1 MTWYLQSLNDRHTHR
16 SHLRRGR
23 VLAACGVE
31 FAPLRAW
38 RKGSLTLPGEPT
50 DPSQICPE
58 CYRPSLSGEPS
69 PAFQSPRV
77 DRPES
82 RD

>member
-1 MTWYLQSLNDRHTHR
+1 MTWYLQSLNDRDTHR
-16 SHLRRGR
+16 GHLRRGR

-38 RKGSLTLPGEPT
+38 WKGSPALPGEPP

-58 CYRPSLSGEPS
+58 CYRPSLSGELP